1 MKKYYT
7 RACNFYY
14 GKNSKKL
21 VKQRKALPL
30 CGNKNISFD
39 TIEIYTRQKNRQIT
53 SETIK
58 IKDIKKLKYQKKR
71 KIILDLKKISLKRKN
86 FLEKINFLEPSIMGI
101 LNMTPDSFSDG
112 GMYNTKKTRS
122 YKNDKNETYQFGE
135 QLDRSKEVKIPM
147 SGKDWKVIINFKNFK
162 IYFII
167 YRLEKIRNY

>member
-14 GKNSKKL
+14 GKSSKKL

-58 IKDIKKLKYQKKR
+58 IKDIKKLKYQRKR
-71 KIILDLKKISLKRKN
+71 KIILDLKKISLKKKKLFRKN
-86 FLEKINFLEPSIMGI
+86 QFSRTKYYGNIKY
-101 LNMTPDSFSDG
+101 DS
-112 GMYNTKKTRS
+112 
-122 YKNDKNETYQFGE
+122 
-135 QLDRSKEVKIPM
+135 
-147 SGKDWKVIINFKNFK
+147 
-162 IYFII
+162 
-167 YRLEKIRNY
+167 